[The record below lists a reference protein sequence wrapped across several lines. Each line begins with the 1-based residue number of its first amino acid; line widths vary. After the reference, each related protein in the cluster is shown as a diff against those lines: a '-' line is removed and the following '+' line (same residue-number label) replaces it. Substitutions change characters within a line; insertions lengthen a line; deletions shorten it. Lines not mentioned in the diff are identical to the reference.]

1 MLPNE
6 QPAVEALW
14 DNIIPAHGIVAVEH
28 RWAAERQLP
37 ATISLPG
44 DPSKGVYI
52 IDAYHQMHCL
62 VGFHKLQVSESV
74 LILK

>member
-14 DNIIPAHGIVAVEH
+14 DNITPAHGIVAVEH

-37 ATISLPG
+37 ATISLPS

-52 IDAYHQMHCL
+52 IVAYHQMHCL
-62 VGFHKLQVSESV
+62 VGLYK
-74 LILK
+74 I